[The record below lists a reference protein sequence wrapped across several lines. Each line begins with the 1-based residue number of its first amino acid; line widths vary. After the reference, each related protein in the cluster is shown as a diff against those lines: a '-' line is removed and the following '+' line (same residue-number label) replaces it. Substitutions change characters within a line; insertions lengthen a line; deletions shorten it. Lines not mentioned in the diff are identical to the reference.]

1 MKYND
6 NGSVKTVMVKAGD
19 SQPIGTILTYSGES
33 IPDGYSEIS
42 GTAIYAQNM
51 LGNENDKAPSVEAVN
66 NAMNQVVE
74 SGSNNNGTY
83 IKFPDGTL
91 ICRGVLNISVTT
103 SEWGS
108 IYSYDWT
115 GSILFPI
122 SFMDKPTITA
132 NSIQNAGAIAKIVA
146 STSAIVGLT
155 ITRGTSA
162 SNVNYPINYIAIGRW
177 K

>member
-6 NGSVKTVMVKAGD
+6 NGETRTVMVKAGD

-66 NAMNQVVE
+66 KAMNQVVE
-74 SGSNNNGTY
+74 RGSNDNGTY

-91 ICRGVLNISVTT
+91 ICRGILNISVTT
-103 SEWGS
+103 TAWGN

-115 GSILFPI
+115 GSIPFPT
-122 SFMDKPTITA
+122 SFMDKPTIIA
-132 NSIQNAGAIAKIVA
+132 NSIQNTGAIAKIVA
-146 STSAIVGLT
+146 SASAVVSLT

-162 SNVNYPINYIAIGRW
+162 SNVNYPIDYIAIGRW